1 MFNWM
6 IRKSLEK
13 RFHVLL
19 AAVVILFSGIYVAQ
33 QMPIDIFPEL
43 TAPTVTIMADV
54 HGLAPEE
61 IESLVAF
68 PIESAMN
75 GATGVRRVRSS
86 ITTGMA
92 FVWVEFT
99 WGTDILQARQLV

>member
-6 IRKSLEK
+6 ILKSLEK

-19 AAVVILFSGIYVAQ
+19 ASAVILISGIYVAYQ
-33 QMPIDIFPEL
+33 IPIDIFPEL
-43 TAPTVTIMADV
+43 TAPTVTVMADV

-68 PIESAMN
+68 PIESSMN
-75 GATGVRRVRSS
+75 GATGVRRVRS
-86 ITTGMA
+86 
-92 FVWVEFT
+92 
-99 WGTDILQARQLV
+99 